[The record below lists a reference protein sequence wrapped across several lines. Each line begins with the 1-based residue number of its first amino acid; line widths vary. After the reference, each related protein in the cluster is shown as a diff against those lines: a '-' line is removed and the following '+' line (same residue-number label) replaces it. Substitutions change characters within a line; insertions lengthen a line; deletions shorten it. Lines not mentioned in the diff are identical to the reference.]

1 MSSSTLRPE
10 LVENYGWIGA
20 ELLDVPMS
28 TSQPASESHLP
39 VSADEIKA
47 LYGEVFEALQVP
59 RRLSGPRRVRRG
71 PFEIAS
77 EIFPVGYFSGDF
89 VSVFDAGG
97 ATYFALG
104 DIAGKG
110 LTAAMWFTHVMG
122 LVRTYSASVI
132 SPEGVLAAVNRDLC
146 ALGSGVPLTTMVL
159 ARLDWRRGQLMYS
172 NGGHFVPFIHR
183 ANGR

>member
-39 VSADEIKA
+39 VSPDEIKA

-77 EIFPVGYFSGDF
+77 EIFPVGYFSGDL
-89 VSVFDAGG
+89 VSVFDAGD
-97 ATYFALG
+97 ATFLAIG

-110 LTAAMWFTHVMG
+110 LTAAMWSTHVLG
-122 LVRTYSASVI
+122 LIRTYCTSLR
-132 SPEGVLAAVNRDLC
+132 SPEAALKAINRDLYV
-146 ALGSGVPLTTMVL
+146 LGSVPLTTMVL
-159 ARLDWRRGQLMYS
+159 
-172 NGGHFVPFIHR
+172 
-183 ANGR
+183 

>member
-77 EIFPVGYFSGDF
+77 EIFPVGYFSADF
-89 VSVFDAGG
+89 VSVFDAGES
-97 ATYFALG
+97 TFFALG

-110 LTAAMWFTHVMG
+110 LTAGRWFTHVDPPG
-122 LVRTYSASVI
+122 AHLFRFSCIARRRACGRQSRSLRPGIRSASHHH
-132 SPEGVLAAVNRDLC
+132 GAGA
-146 ALGSGVPLTTMVL
+146 
-159 ARLDWRRGQLMYS
+159 ARLAPG
-172 NGGHFVPFIHR
+172 
-183 ANGR
+183 